1 MLNFDKFK
9 EHARRILSIPSHA
22 ESGNEELARYLQS
35 LMHDYGFK
43 TQLQQVNHSVDKL
56 SKRQS
61 NLIGFTSDNL
71 VDRSSRRGVL
81 FINPLDVTTG
91 NLPQLWTAT
100 QGNPHAPVVTDQGIV
115 GAGAVQGKLDFL
127 CRIFAAFDLLDKRH
141 KNPIYLVGACASQFG
156 MMGSRF
162 LIESLSVN
170 PKEVYSFAPTGLH
183 QCKQGPGQVAFTI
196 DLESSNKERDSRG
209 YNRVVDI
216 TSYGLS
222 VDFATP
228 NNAINSFDLLMD
240 LILEAAEQGFDFQWS
255 ALETKAASGTNP
267 DYSRAQIYL
276 TAFQFE
282 DFKQFIRNRV
292 GAEDQQR
299 FFRVDYGGI
308 SEGGTSF
315 IPGDLIE
322 VVLELDH
329 EWKAFIKQL
338 NSKPNENFDFSGS
351 VGALTKIHAK
361 TTGKLAVTFELRFL
375 PNHTAAH
382 VEESW
387 KTIVRRISEKHTK
400 FHFSVMKDYIV
411 QGVLSDQAIT
421 SKNTNYLSD
430 AGSFHKAKFPV
441 TIMGVGSTSDLPKGP
456 NEAIL
461 WSELERAIQVYRELM
476 ITVSQQ

>member
-1 MLNFDKFK
+1 MLNFEKFK
-9 EHARRILSIPSHA
+9 EHAKRILSIPSHA

-43 TQLQQVNHSVDKL
+43 TQLQQVNHSVDRL

-61 NLIGFTSDNL
+61 NIIGFTSDNL
-71 VDRSSRRGVL
+71 VDRTSRRGVL
-81 FINPLDVTTG
+81 FVNPLDVTTG

-100 QGNPHAPVVTDQGIV
+100 QGNPHAPIVTDQGIV

-141 KNPIYLVGACASQFG
+141 KNPVYLVGTCASQFG
-156 MMGSRF
+156 MMGARF

-170 PKEVYSFAPTGLH
+170 PKEVYSFAPTQFNH
-183 QCKQGPGQVAFTI
+183 CKQSPGQVSFSI

-216 TSYGLS
+216 TAYGLS

-255 ALETKAASGTNP
+255 ALETKSASGTNP

-282 DFKQFIRNRV
+282 DFKQFIRNKV
-292 GAEDQQR
+292 GGEDQQR

-315 IPGDLIE
+315 IPGDLVE
-322 VVLELDH
+322 VILELDH
-329 EWKAFIKQL
+329 EWKQFIKGL
-338 NSKPNENFDFSGS
+338 NSKPNENFDHAGS
-351 VGALTKIHAK
+351 VGALTKIQAK

-375 PNHTAAH
+375 PNHSAAE
-382 VEESW
+382 VEEKW
-387 KTIVRRISEKHTK
+387 KTIVRKISEKHEK
-400 FHFSVMKDYIV
+400 FHFSVLRDYIV
-411 QGVLSDQAIT
+411 QGVLSDQAVT
-421 SKNTNYLSD
+421 AKNTNYLSD
-430 AGSFHKAKFPV
+430 AGWFQKAKFPV
-441 TIMGVGSTSDLPKGP
+441 TIMGAGSTSDLPKGP

-461 WSELERAIQVYRELM
+461 WSELEKAIQIYRELM

>member
-1 MLNFDKFK
+1 MLIFDKFK
-9 EHARRILSIPSHA
+9 EHAKRILSIPSHA

-43 TQLQQVNHSVDKL
+43 TQLQQVNHSVDRL
-56 SKRQS
+56 SKRQA
-61 NLIGFTSDNL
+61 NLIGFSSDNL

-127 CRIFAAFDLLDKRH
+127 CRIFAAIDLLDKRH
-141 KNPIYLVGACASQFG
+141 KSPIYLVGTCASQFG

-170 PKEVYSFAPTGLH
+170 PKEVFSFAPTNFN
-183 QCKQGPGQVAFTI
+183 QCKQSPGQVSFTI

-216 TSYGLS
+216 TAYGLS

-228 NNAINSFDLLMD
+228 NNAINSFDLLTD
-240 LILEAAEQGFDFQWS
+240 LVLEAAEQGFDFQWS
-255 ALETKAASGTNP
+255 ALETKSASGTNP
-267 DYSRAQIYL
+267 DFSRAQIFL

-282 DFKQFIRNRV
+282 DFKQFVRNRV

-322 VVLELDH
+322 VVLELDY
-329 EWKAFIKQL
+329 EWKAFIVQL
-338 NSKPNENFDFSGS
+338 NSRANENFDFKGS
-351 VGALTKIHAK
+351 VGALTRIEAK

-375 PNHTAAH
+375 PNHSAIE
-382 VEESW
+382 VEEKW
-387 KTIVRRISEKHTK
+387 KAIVRRISEKHAQ
-400 FHFSVMKDYIV
+400 FHFNVLRDYIV
-411 QGVLSDQAIT
+411 QGVMSDQALT

-430 AGSFHKAKFPV
+430 AGWFHKGKFPV
-441 TIMGVGSTSDLPKGP
+441 TIIGAGSTSDLPKGP

-461 WSELERAIQVYRELM
+461 WSELEKGIQVYRDLM
-476 ITVSQQ
+476 SVVSQQ